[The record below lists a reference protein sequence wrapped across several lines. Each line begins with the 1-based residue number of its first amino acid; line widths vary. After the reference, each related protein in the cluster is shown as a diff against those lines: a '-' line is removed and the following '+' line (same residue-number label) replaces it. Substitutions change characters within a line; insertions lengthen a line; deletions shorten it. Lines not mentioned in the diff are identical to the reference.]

1 MNFKHHTLFIKISS
15 IIFFLFTGITFLM
28 AEGYL
33 SPVYWIYLGMSGY
46 MSYFLFS
53 KMNQKK
59 HRQFILLIVA
69 HQIVNAFL
77 IIISFIETP
86 IAFDNTEQI
95 IFTVTLNLSW
105 VALYIYHLSHQ
116 EQEDIKDIFY
126 IVTLVLFIYK
136 IFSNSIRIIAL
147 VRGYLDQ
154 GLSRGGSVLLI
165 MLTVL
170 TTLSYFVVLFLY
182 RYSYQNKN
190 KLN

>member
-1 MNFKHHTLFIKISS
+1 MLFIKISS

-53 KMNQKK
+53 KVNQKK
-59 HRQFILLIVA
+59 HRQFMLLIVA

-86 IAFDNTEQI
+86 IAFNNTEQI

-182 RYSYQNKN
+182 QYSYQNKN